1 MVKDTLMDDPL
12 SYKFD
17 QSDWEAL
24 KKNHDIKA
32 R

>member
-12 SYKFD
+12 YKFD